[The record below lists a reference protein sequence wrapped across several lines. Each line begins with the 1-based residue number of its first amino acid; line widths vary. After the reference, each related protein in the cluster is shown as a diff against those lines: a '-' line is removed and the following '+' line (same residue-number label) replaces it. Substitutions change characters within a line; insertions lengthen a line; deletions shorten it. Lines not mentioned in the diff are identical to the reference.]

1 MPLPRLV
8 PAADS
13 VAFQSTDFSLD
24 VLGRFICNT
33 WEEATQNGG
42 PPFDAVIV
50 GGGMYG
56 AYCATKLF
64 RLRPGKRILLL
75 DAGQFLVSEHIQNLA
90 RIGLPVPSPI
100 SPSSDPGTARAF
112 VWGMP
117 WRGNVEF
124 PGLAY
129 STGGK
134 SIYWGGWC
142 PRMTG
147 GDLASW
153 PAAAAVYLNG
163 HYAAVE
169 EETGVTPTT
178 DFISGPLFN
187 AVQARFQTAGAV
199 VANIETGLGTNG
211 VQEAPLAVQGSPPA
225 SGLFGFDKYSALPV
239 LVEAI
244 RDDVDQSG
252 GSDANRRLFLVP
264 KTNAI
269 GLNASGGIV
278 QSISVVRAGQGMTLP
293 VSPGCA
299 VILAASAIET
309 TRLALHSFP
318 TALMGRNL
326 MAHVRSDFTVRI
338 RRSALPSLPTNVE
351 TAALLVRG
359 LAPSGRF
366 HIQVTASANPQGSD
380 ELLFRMIPDLDFL
393 NAQLINDD
401 PDWITITLRG
411 IGEMHGDRTTP
422 VPNGTTSW
430 INLSP
435 FESDQFGVPRAYVH
449 LQLSAA
455 DNQTWQAMDRACLAL
470 AQTVAGGAGNIEYL
484 YDGGWQTAPFPL
496 NRPSPEWHRG
506 LGTTY
511 HEAGT
516 LWMGDNPA
524 TSVTNSIGRFHH
536 IANAYACDQ
545 SIFPTVGSVNPVLT
559 GLVLAR
565 QLAESVP

>member
-278 QSISVVRAGQGMTLP
+278 QSVSVVRAGQGMTLP

-484 YDGGWQTAPFPL
+484 YDGGWQTVPFPL